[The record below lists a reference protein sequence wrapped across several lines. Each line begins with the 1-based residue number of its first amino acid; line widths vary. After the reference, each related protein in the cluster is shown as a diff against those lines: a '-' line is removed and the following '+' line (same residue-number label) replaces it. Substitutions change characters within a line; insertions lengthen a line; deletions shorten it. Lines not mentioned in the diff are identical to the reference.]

1 MADTE
6 GAAPGV
12 ADCATGDDSITGN
25 PRPNRFEGGA
35 GNDALAGGLGDDI
48 YVYSGEQLGVDTIVE
63 SADGGTDTFDFSR
76 FLGGVNLGL
85 NSDTA
90 QAFAGTGTSVVL
102 QIPEFFENATYRQ
115 IHPGVPLPTDEKF
128 DAVLSSGTLEHVAD
142 LHRSMQELI
151 GVLRPGGMVFIFRF
165 PAQLSLS
172 EYVARRSGRWS
183 HAVRLRRRE
192 LEVLLQTHGVRII
205 ESGYETFLP
214 VALAGRSAKA
224 QRLRQRLSVVAE
236 ASDRALT
243 AMPVVRAFSTSMY
256 CIGAQNAEYDSTTV
270 ERNLAPTDNRSKT
283 ATNAS

>member
-1 MADTE
+1 MSDALSDNDFVRLRAIDYQQKRPDDHHVGHITNQ
-6 GAAPGV
+6 PGV
-12 ADCATGDDSITGN
+12 
-25 PRPNRFEGGA
+25 R
-35 GNDALAGGLGDDI
+35 I
-48 YVYSGEQLGVDTIVE
+48 YEL
-63 SADGGTDTFDFSR
+63 SADQIEQHLPKGSKVLDWGCGYGHLTYLTSRRGYDVHGWESFSEPP
-76 FLGGVNLGL
+76 
-85 NSDTA
+85 
-90 QAFAGTGTSVVL
+90 
-102 QIPEFFENATYRQ
+102 IPAFFENATYRQ